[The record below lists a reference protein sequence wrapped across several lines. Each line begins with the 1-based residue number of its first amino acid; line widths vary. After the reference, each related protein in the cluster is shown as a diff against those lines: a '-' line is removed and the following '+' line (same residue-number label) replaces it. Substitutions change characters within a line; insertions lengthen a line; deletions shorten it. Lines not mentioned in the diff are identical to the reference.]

1 MRVTTRPILAAFL
14 AMLIGLIGATVPAA
28 GPAAAR
34 PAEGLRWQS
43 CADDRTARCT
53 TLSVPVD
60 WADPYSPK
68 MTLAVAMRPA
78 TDPAHR
84 IGALIVHP
92 GGPGVSGYDFALAA
106 ASFFSPALRARFD
119 IVGYDPR
126 GVDRSNPVH
135 CDSALL
141 ATAPPSLISSPAE
154 YDAAVAYNRRRDADC
169 RRHSGP
175 VFDHADT
182 TSGVRD
188 LDALRAAL
196 GEAKLSFY
204 GASYG
209 TVLGAQYADTYPD
222 RVRVLALDSVM
233 DHSAGVADFLGA
245 ETDAVQDLFD
255 QFVVWCATD
264 PTCVLRGQ
272 DVRAVW
278 ARLMARAAAGT
289 LTDPFH
295 PGQRVDAPGLV
306 DVAYSSFYTPQWYS
320 LATYMKAASA
330 PVGRSAAPA
339 PATTT
344 DDTFAAVFC
353 NDWAF
358 PIAGYA
364 DLREKLAAL
373 RVRAPQMLASPLALS
388 AVTGCLGRTAPPA
401 DPQTRL
407 RPARTPTL
415 LIGTRHDPATAYAW
429 ARNVA
434 DQLGPAATLLT
445 YDGWGH
451 VAYGRTACVT
461 DLVDAYLIAGTR
473 PAAGSH
479 CPGVVPPPFGVGK
492 RTPPGKRATW
502 GAGYR

>member
-1 MRVTTRPILAAFL
+1 MTRPILAVFL
-14 AMLIGLIGATVPAA
+14 VTLTVLAIGPVGAGPADARPAA
-28 GPAAAR
+28 G
-34 PAEGLRWQS
+34 LSWQP

-53 TLSVPVD
+53 ALSVPVN

-92 GGPGVSGYDFALAA
+92 GGPGVSGFDFALGA

-126 GVDRSNPVH
+126 GVGRSNPIR

-141 ATAPPSLISSPAE
+141 AAAPSSLISSPAQ
-154 YDAAVAYNRRRDADC
+154 YDAAVAYNRKRDADC
-169 RRHSGP
+169 RSHSGP

-209 TVLGAQYADTYPD
+209 TLLGAQYADTYPD

-233 DHSAGVADFLGA
+233 DHSAGVDDFLGT

-255 QFVVWCATD
+255 QFVAWCAKD

-278 ARLMARAAAGT
+278 ARLMTRAAAGT

-295 PGQRVDAPGLV
+295 PGQRVDVSALV

-330 PVGRSAAPA
+330 PAGRTAPPP

-344 DDTFAAVFC
+344 DTFAAVFC
-353 NDWAF
+353 NDWAL

-364 DLREKLAAL
+364 DLRDRLAAL

-388 AVTGCLGRTAPPA
+388 AVTGCLGRTAPPV

-434 DQLGPAATLLT
+434 AQLGPAASLLT

-461 DLVDAYLIAGTR
+461 ARVDAYLIAGAR

-492 RTPPGKRATW
+492 RTTPEERAPW
-502 GAGYR
+502 SARYR